1 MEKKDIREMMIVI
14 WIIWI
19 VATSV
24 IFIGQIITSEEVY
37 DSEKGMKVIVHDEG
51 WNDALKV
58 GVVGFFA
65 LGFLVL
71 ASPSPERQDVL
82 DKKSH

>member
-1 MEKKDIREMMIVI
+1 MEKKDIRDLMIVI

-24 IFIGQIITSEEVY
+24 IFMGRSTTSERVY
-37 DSEKGMKVIVHDEG
+37 DPEENRKIVVHDER
-51 WNDALKV
+51 WNAALRV

-71 ASPSPERQDVL
+71 ISPSPKNGR
-82 DKKSH
+82 

>member
-1 MEKKDIREMMIVI
+1 MEKKDIRDLMIVI

-24 IFIGQIITSEEVY
+24 IFIGRTITSEEVY
-37 DSEKGMKVIVHDEG
+37 DREEGMKVIVYDEG

-71 ASPSPERQDVL
+71 M
-82 DKKSH
+82 